1 MAVLTVKEIPGRT
14 GSVTKGVTSRT
25 RRFLIKC
32 STKTE
37 DENTIKLSLPA
48 IMSPF
53 FDSLSGASDPACT
66 LKRINPE
73 QDKKNPRYWFV
84 TLEYDTEIDL
94 KTNEGDQGDDSPFA
108 RITVNYSTWQKSK
121 AYDKDSAGNTI
132 LLSNGL
138 PPNPPIERDVSY
150 KQITIALFQKA
161 SSFTSAQH
169 YDNIGKVN
177 VSTWKG
183 HATRTLLIRDVT
195 ATQQFEK
202 GLEYYEIV
210 YVIAHNPDNWQ
221 ERILN
226 IGTHKK
232 DASGNIVGISVN
244 DRDVKEP
251 HLLDGAGAPVLTPS
265 YTTKDIYA
273 TVDFLTLPINLAN
286 VR

>member
-1 MAVLTVKEIPGRT
+1 MSVLSVKEIPGRT
-14 GSVTKGVTSRT
+14 GSVTKGVTSRS
-25 RRFLIKC
+25 RRFIVKC

-37 DENTIKLSLPA
+37 DENTIKQSFPA

-53 FDSLSGASDPACT
+53 FDSLSGASDQVCT

-73 QDKKNPRYWFV
+73 QDKKNPLYWFV

-94 KTNEGDQGDDSPFA
+94 KTNDGDQGDDSPFA

-121 AYDKDSAGNTI
+121 AFNKKRNGDTI

-150 KQITIALFQKA
+150 KQITITLFQKA
-161 SSFTSAQH
+161 NTFTSAQH
-169 YDNIGKVN
+169 YSSLGKVN
-177 VSTWKG
+177 TNTWKG
-183 HATRTLLIRDVT
+183 HGSNTLLIRDVT

-210 YVIAHNPDNWQ
+210 YTIAYLPGDWGL
-221 ERILN
+221 ELLN

-232 DASGNIVGISVN
+232 DAAGNIVPIKVN
-244 DRDVKEP
+244 DVDVKEP
-251 HLLDGAGAPVLTPS
+251 HLLTDTGVPTTTPS
-265 YTTKDIYA
+265 YTIAYIEQET
-273 TVDFLTLPINLAN
+273 DFATLPINLAN